1 VKKARSP
8 FVEELRD
15 PKTYISTENHRQIF
29 DRLVAA
35 LTKGMHNHPG
45 PRKPKKSG

>member
-1 VKKARSP
+1 VVKKNRSP
-8 FVEELRD
+8 HVGDLRD
-15 PKTYISTENHRQIF
+15 AKGISTETHHQMF

-45 PRKPKKSG
+45 PRKPKKG